1 MSTDSKSFRVHL
13 QSLETFAQ
21 ELRTQLDGLRAPLDR
36 LAALTQYDLAL
47 GSFGEAYGLGTH
59 HARIAEQMYSLMQ
72 AVRQAVG
79 FAGEVTTTVVTS
91 YQRFDQHSAAALGVQ
106 VTGPALPATV
116 TEQAQPFT
124 YSVPPG
130 AAAGG

>member
-1 MSTDSKSFRVHL
+1 M
-13 QSLETFAQ
+13 SLEQ
-21 ELRTQLDGLRAPLDR
+21 EALDYHSRAPHGKLEIIPTKPC
-36 LAALTQYDLAL
+36 LTQHDLAL